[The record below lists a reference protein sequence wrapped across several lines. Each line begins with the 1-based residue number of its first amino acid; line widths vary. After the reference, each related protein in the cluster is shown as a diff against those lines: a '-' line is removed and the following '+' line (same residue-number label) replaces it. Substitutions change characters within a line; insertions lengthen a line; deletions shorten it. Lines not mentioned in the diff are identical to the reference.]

1 MTTQPMQM
9 PRPSDQSIINAQ
21 QNEIN
26 FLNSNKVMISAA
38 MTEMRTEFETHMA
51 MVHKRLSMLLSL
63 EFKDDETT
71 AKAKAIASGEHDQ
84 SSQEQVAAP
93 SV

>member
-38 MTEMRTEFETHMA
+38 MT